1 MIAASDI
8 TQVLRT
14 RDQQILDW
22 AIDQAGGDSTFTLD
36 DAREVWETHL
46 AFRLLR
52 LGYTVNEAARML
64 GHFLP
69 YDALPERDKG
79 TEASA

>member
-1 MIAASDI
+1 MSVVAASDI
-8 TQVLRT
+8 SLVLRT

-22 AIDQAGGDSTFTLD
+22 AIDQAGGDRTFTLE

-46 AFRLLR
+46 AFKLLR

-69 YDALPERDKG
+69 YDELPKREV
-79 TEASA
+79 AA